1 MTVVSAGAPTTSS
14 TISTP
19 ELERLLRP
27 VPVSGFFGEYW
38 EQQPLVVHRN
48 DPEYFADLLTFDGI
62 DHTLSL
68 AGIGLDNIRVVVN
81 GKETPVSELGTGPGR
96 NSGTNSLESLYARYR
111 GGSTI
116 VVNSLQDRREP
127 LQRIASALGS
137 ELGARVQMNIYL
149 TPPGSQGFSPHYD
162 MHDVFIAQV
171 YGSKVWRLADEP
183 YELPLGNRPYDK
195 SQPAPEPTRE
205 FELRAGDL
213 LYMPR
218 GTIHSGAANET
229 ASLHVTL
236 GIHPVLW
243 TQALQDALAE
253 LAAEDVRFR
262 RSLPVGFDRDPA
274 VRERAEAGFAEL
286 LDALRAQL
294 SPAEMTSRAVERVTS
309 MSSPLLRGHLLD
321 LEELPRTGLDTRL
334 RRRPGVQWQLTVA
347 DGVAR
352 LHFHNKTVQFPDAVA
367 EEVRHVARH
376 GMESFTAQAI
386 PGDLDKAGRLTL
398 VRTLLGEGFLTLR

>member
-1 MTVVSAGAPTTSS
+1 MV
-14 TISTP
+14 STP

-27 VPVSGFFGEYW
+27 VSVGSFFKEHW

-48 DPEYFADLLTFDGI
+48 DPGHFEDLLTLDGI
-62 DHTLSL
+62 DHALSL
-68 AGIGLDNIRVVVN
+68 AGIGLDNIRVVVD
-81 GKETPVSELGTGPGR
+81 GKETPVSELGAGGGR
-96 NSGTNSLESLYARYR
+96 NSGTNALEALYARYR

-116 VVNSLQDRREP
+116 VVNSLQDRRES
-127 LQRIASALGS
+127 LQRVASALGH

-149 TPPGSQGFSPHYD
+149 TPPGSQGFAPHYD

-183 YELPLGNRPYDK
+183 YELPLANRPYDK
-195 SQPAPEPTRE
+195 SRPAPDPTRE

-243 TQALQDALAE
+243 IQAFQDALTE

-262 RSLPVGFDRDPA
+262 RSLPVGFDRDAA
-274 VRERAEAGFAEL
+274 VRQRTETEFTEL
-286 LDALRAQL
+286 LDALREQL
-294 SPAEMTSRAVERVTS
+294 SPAEMTARAAERVTS
-309 MSSPLLRGHLLD
+309 VSSPLLRGHLLD
-321 LEELPRTGLDTRL
+321 LEELPRTGPDTRL
-334 RRRPGVQWQLTVA
+334 RRRPGVQWQLTEA
-347 DGVAR
+347 PGVVR

-367 EEVRHVARH
+367 EEVRHVAQH
-376 GMESFTAQAI
+376 GTEWFTAQTI
-386 PGDLDKAGRLTL
+386 PGDLDEVGRLTL